1 MLHALLHDK
10 VKKMENLDDVEE
22 LKEVMETLNETVPDL
37 ISGIVKA
44 IYNTEDSKN
53 LAKSTANFYKELVDA
68 GMDEDKA
75 YELTRDFMESRDV
88 TSVVKNILS
97 EQGGFGGEDFDE
109 ETSEKIKKKIEKKM
123 EEQMDEEW
131 E

>member
-123 EEQMDEEW
+123 EEKMDEEW

>member
-1 MLHALLHDK
+1 MDIDTDG
-10 VKKMENLDDVEE
+10 MEDVEE
-22 LKEVMETLNETVPDL
+22 LKEVMETLNETVPEL

-68 GMDEDKA
+68 GMEEDKA
-75 YELTRDFMESRDV
+75 YKLTKQFMQSRDV
-88 TSVVKNILS
+88 TSVVKDILS
-97 EQGGFGGEDFDE
+97 EKGGLGGEDFSE

-123 EEQMDEEW
+123 EEKMDEEW

>member
-1 MLHALLHDK
+1 MDI
-10 VKKMENLDDVEE
+10 ETDDMDDIEE

-75 YELTRDFMESRDV
+75 YKLTRDFMESRDV

-97 EQGGFGGEDFDE
+97 EKGGIGSGGFDE
-109 ETSEKIKKKIEKKM
+109 ETGEKIKEKIEKKM
-123 EEQMDEEW
+123 NEKMDEEW

>member
-1 MLHALLHDK
+1 MNIETDD
-10 VKKMENLDDVEE
+10 MDDVEE

-68 GMDEDKA
+68 GMEEDKA

-97 EQGGFGGEDFDE
+97 EKGGFIDEDFDE

-123 EEQMDEEW
+123 EEKMDEEW

>member
-1 MLHALLHDK
+1 MDIDTDD
-10 VKKMENLDDVEE
+10 MDDVEE
-22 LKEVMETLNETVPDL
+22 LRGVMETLNETVPDL

-44 IYNTEDSKN
+44 VYNAEDSKK

-75 YELTRDFMESRDV
+75 YELTREFMQNRDV
-88 TSVVKNILS
+88 TSVVKDVLS
-97 EQGGFGGEDFDE
+97 ESGGFGGEAFDE
-109 ETSEKIKKKIEKKM
+109 ETGEKIKEKIEKKM
-123 EEQMDEEW
+123 EEKSEEEW

>member
-1 MLHALLHDK
+1 MDIDTDG
-10 VKKMENLDDVEE
+10 MEDVEE
-22 LKEVMETLNETVPDL
+22 LKEVMETLNETVPEL

-68 GMDEDKA
+68 GMEEDKA
-75 YELTRDFMESRDV
+75 YKLTKQFMQSRDV

-97 EQGGFGGEDFDE
+97 EKGGLGGEDFGE

-123 EEQMDEEW
+123 EEKMDEEW

>member
-1 MLHALLHDK
+1 MDIDTDG
-10 VKKMENLDDVEE
+10 MDDVEE

-53 LAKSTANFYKELVDA
+53 LAKSTANFYKELVNA

-97 EQGGFGGEDFDE
+97 EKGGLGGEGFDE

-123 EEQMDEEW
+123 EEKMDEEW

>member
-1 MLHALLHDK
+1 
-10 VKKMENLDDVEE
+10 MENLEDVEE
-22 LKEVMETLNETVPDL
+22 LKEVMETLNETVPEL

-68 GMDEDKA
+68 GMEEDKA
-75 YELTRDFMESRDV
+75 YKLTQQFMQSRDV

-97 EQGGFGGEDFDE
+97 EKGGFGGEDFDE
-109 ETSEKIKKKIEKKM
+109 ETSEKIKQKIEKKM
-123 EEQMDEEW
+123 KEKMDEEW

>member
-1 MLHALLHDK
+1 MDIDTDG
-10 VKKMENLDDVEE
+10 MDDVEE

-123 EEQMDEEW
+123 EEKMDEEW

>member
-1 MLHALLHDK
+1 MDIDTDS
-10 VKKMENLDDVEE
+10 MDDVEE
-22 LKEVMETLNETVPDL
+22 LKEVMETLNETVPEL

-44 IYNTEDSKN
+44 IYNAEDSKN

-68 GMDEDKA
+68 GMEEDKA

-88 TSVVKNILS
+88 TSVVKDILS
-97 EQGGFGGEDFDE
+97 EKGGLGGGDFDE
-109 ETSEKIKKKIEKKM
+109 ETSEKIKQKIEKKM
-123 EEQMDEEW
+123 EEKMDEEW

>member
-1 MLHALLHDK
+1 MDIDTDSI
-10 VKKMENLDDVEE
+10 DDVEE
-22 LKEVMETLNETVPDL
+22 LKEVMETLNETVPEL

-44 IYNTEDSKN
+44 IYNAEDSKN

-68 GMDEDKA
+68 GMEEDKA

-88 TSVVKNILS
+88 TSVVKDILS
-97 EQGGFGGEDFDE
+97 EKGGLGGGDFDE
-109 ETSEKIKKKIEKKM
+109 ETSEKIKQKIEKKM
-123 EEQMDEEW
+123 EEKMDEEW

>member
-1 MLHALLHDK
+1 MN
-10 VKKMENLDDVEE
+10 MDDEDDIEE
-22 LKEVMETLNETVPDL
+22 LKEVMETLNETVPSL
-37 ISGIVKA
+37 LSGIVEA
-44 IYNTEDSKN
+44 IYNTEDSEK

-88 TSVVKNILS
+88 TSILKKVLS
-97 EQGGFGGEDFDE
+97 EKGGIMGGNFDE
-109 ETSEKIKKKIEKKM
+109 GMGEEIKEKIKKEMKEKQK
-123 EEQMDEEW
+123 EEW

>member
-1 MLHALLHDK
+1 MDIK
-10 VKKMENLDDVEE
+10 TDDMEDVEE

-68 GMDEDKA
+68 GMEEDKA
-75 YELTRDFMESRDV
+75 YDLTKKFMESRDV

-97 EQGGFGGEDFDE
+97 EKGGFVDEDFDE

-123 EEQMDEEW
+123 KEKMDEEW

>member
-37 ISGIVKA
+37 LSGIVKA

-53 LAKSTANFYKELVDA
+53 LAKSTANFYKELVNA

-97 EQGGFGGEDFDE
+97 EKGGLGGEGFDE

-123 EEQMDEEW
+123 EEKMDEEW

>member
-1 MLHALLHDK
+1 MDIDTDS
-10 VKKMENLDDVEE
+10 MDDIEE
-22 LKEVMETLNETVPDL
+22 LKGVMETLNETVPEL

-68 GMDEDKA
+68 GMEEDKA
-75 YELTRDFMESRDV
+75 YKLTQQFMQSRDV
-88 TSVVKNILS
+88 TSVVKDILS
-97 EQGGFGGEDFDE
+97 EKGGLGDENFGD

-123 EEQMDEEW
+123 EEKMDEEW